1 MEKLIN
7 ENLIFLNEEFDSKE
21 EIISF
26 MASKIDEA
34 GRLNNLDKYI
44 ECVYEREKSFPT
56 CVGFHVAIP
65 HGKSASVKTPTLA
78 FVSLKDKVIWHCD
91 DSVKLV
97 FMIAVPAEYEGNF
110 HLKVLAELSK
120 NLMHDEFREKLLCSS
135 DKSEIENMLSFS
147 IV

>member
-7 ENLIFLNEEFDSKE
+7 EKLIFLKEELDSKD
-21 EIISF
+21 EIITF
-26 MASKIDEA
+26 MASKINDED
-34 GRLNNLDKYI
+34 RLHDMDKYI

-65 HGKSASVKTPTLA
+65 HGKSGSVKTPTLA
-78 FVSLKDKVIWHCD
+78 FVSLKNHVVWHCD

-97 FMIAVPAEYEGNF
+97 FMIAVPSEYEGNF

-120 NLMHDEFREKLLCSS
+120 NLMHDEFREKLLCSE
-135 DKSEIENMLSFS
+135 DKGEIESMLSFS
-147 IV
+147 ID